1 MTEKPRETQ
10 AESHVVELKEKVN
23 NSSLMKHRLA
33 IQARDVV
40 QEVRNLL
47 EAEFRE
53 NLGQRINQLFSK
65 ISVTPYVPKL
75 ADDWSLRLL
84 ESAGGSP
91 LPVAASQ
98 GESQILSLSFIGSI
112 IALARD
118 KWARREE
125 ITGSESAAYPIV
137 MDSPFGSLDATY
149 RHQIAEHIPA
159 LADQVVLMATR
170 TQWRGE
176 VQESL
181 SRRTSRQYV
190 LTYYTPRD
198 DVEGDSIEIRGIS
211 YDLVKRSPN
220 EFEYTEITEVAHG

>member
-1 MTEKPRETQ
+1 M
-10 AESHVVELKEKVN
+10 
-23 NSSLMKHRLA
+23 
-33 IQARDVV
+33 
-40 QEVRNLL
+40 
-47 EAEFRE
+47 
-53 NLGQRINQLFSK
+53 
-65 ISVTPYVPKL
+65 
-75 ADDWSLRLL
+75 
-84 ESAGGSP
+84 
-91 LPVAASQ
+91 
-98 GESQILSLSFIGSI
+98 
-112 IALARD
+112 LAR
-118 KWARREE
+118 RGE
-125 ITGSESAAYPIV
+125 ITGPESAVYPIV

-176 VQESL
+176 VEESL

-198 DVEGDSIEIRGIS
+198 DVEGDSIEIRGTS